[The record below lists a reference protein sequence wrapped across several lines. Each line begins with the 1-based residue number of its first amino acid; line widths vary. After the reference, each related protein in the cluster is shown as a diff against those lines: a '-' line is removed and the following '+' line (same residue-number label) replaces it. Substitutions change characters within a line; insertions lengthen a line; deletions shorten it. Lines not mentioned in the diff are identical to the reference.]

1 LWFKRNMPSLTT
13 STRQLDPLEDLH
25 RFRASHA
32 LSQTLVDGIQWKY
45 IACGRGDETLL
56 MLPGAPGR
64 AETAF
69 QHILALEG
77 DYRIIAPSYPPP
89 LSTMRAMLAGL
100 AGIMRAE
107 QVEKAHVIG
116 GSYSGLVA
124 QSFVRRFPAKV
135 STLVMSDT
143 GVPRRDRAKR
153 YARYLRIVEAL
164 PLPAIR
170 ALWRLGAYL
179 YLREIPLDKPFWR
192 AYFRELIS
200 TITKQECIGRL
211 KIWIEFD
218 RHSRFTPHDLDPWPG
233 KILILQAEADLTF
246 PLLERAAL
254 RKLYPQAQTITFPH
268 GGHAASITHRGQ
280 YMDAII
286 RFLTVPY
293 LAHV

>member
-1 LWFKRNMPSLTT
+1 VSAGTQ
-13 STRQLDPLEDLH
+13 QLKPLEDLH

-32 LSQTLVDGIQWKY
+32 LSQTLVDGIRWKY
-45 IACGRGDETLL
+45 IACGQGDETLL

-100 AGIMRAE
+100 AGIMQAE
-107 QVEKAHVIG
+107 QVAKAHVIG

-124 QSFVRRFPAKV
+124 QSFVRRFPAQV
-135 STLVMSDT
+135 STLVLSDT
-143 GVPRRDRAKR
+143 GVPRSDRAKR
-153 YARYLRIVEAL
+153 HARYLRIVEAL
-164 PLPAIR
+164 PPLAIR

-179 YLREIPLDKPFWR
+179 YLREIPVDRPFWR

-218 RHSRFTPHDLDPWPG
+218 RHSRFTPHDLDTWPG

-246 PLLERAAL
+246 PPHERTAL
-254 RKLYPQAQTITFPH
+254 RKLYPQAQAVTFPH
-268 GGHAASITHRGQ
+268 GGHAASIAHRGQ
-280 YMDAII
+280 YIDAII

-293 LAHV
+293 PPYV